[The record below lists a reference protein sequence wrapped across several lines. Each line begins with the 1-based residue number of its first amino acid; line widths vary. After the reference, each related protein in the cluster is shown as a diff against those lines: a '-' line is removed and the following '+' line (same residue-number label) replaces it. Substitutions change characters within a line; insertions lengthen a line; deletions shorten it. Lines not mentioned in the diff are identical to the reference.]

1 MTLRVLAM
9 LVLACG
15 IARAQPVA
23 LGTDHP
29 VTGPVA
35 GEPPEIELIT
45 LGVGD
50 RIFEKFGHAALCLRY
65 QDTSLIPVCFN
76 YGVTDFDAGAAL
88 VFRFLRN
95 EQRFWVE
102 AESLGSLVG
111 FYTWEDRDIW
121 SQTIPLP
128 VAARRAIET
137 KLWSDIEEANRY
149 YIYDHFFD
157 NCTTRIRDMIDR
169 ASGGVLSKGAD
180 VPYPLTFRD
189 LGARGLA
196 SAEPLVAVAD
206 FVLGRAL
213 DATPT
218 LYQAMFSPD
227 ILRREVTARF
237 GAEARL
243 LHKRTGPDFP
253 HEGGTGRWMFI
264 LAAAAFALPLLVA
277 QWRRRFERLA
287 LGVATFYLGLWG
299 LVIYTLVIGSSLPGI
314 RWNEVAFVLMP
325 LDLVLPL
332 LSVPRR
338 RKYAQVRVVLLLAIS
353 AMTAIGVFH
362 QPLWVPILT
371 AIMPLAIIG
380 FDLPRARPRDP

>member
-1 MTLRVLAM
+1 MTWRVLAV

-15 IARAQPVA
+15 VARAQPVA
-23 LGTDHP
+23 LDPDHASAR
-29 VTGPVA
+29 PVA

-50 RIFEKFGHAALCLRY
+50 RIFEKFGHAAICLRY

-76 YGVTDFDAGAAL
+76 YGVTDFDDGAML
-88 VFRFLRN
+88 VYRFLRN
-95 EQRFWVE
+95 QQRFWVE
-102 AESLGSLVG
+102 AESMGSLVG

-121 SQTIPLP
+121 AQTLPLP
-128 VAARRAIET
+128 AAARRAIEV
-137 KLWSDIEEANRY
+137 KLWSDTEEANRY
-149 YIYDHFFD
+149 YLYDHFFD

-169 ASGGVLSKGAD
+169 ASGGILSKGAD
-180 VPYPLTFRD
+180 GPYPLTFRD

-227 ILRREVTARF
+227 VLRREVTQRF
-237 GAEARL
+237 GAEPRL
-243 LHKRTGPDFP
+243 VYKRVGPEFP
-253 HEGGTGRWMFI
+253 HEGGTGRGKF
-264 LAAAAFALPLLVA
+264 LLVAALFALPLLLA

-287 LGVATFYLGLWG
+287 LGLATFYLALWG
-299 LVIYTLVIGSSLPGI
+299 IVIYVLVLGSSLPGI

-325 LDLVLPL
+325 FDLALPFL
-332 LSVPRR
+332 AVARR
-338 RKYAQVRVVLLLAIS
+338 RTYAQVRVVMLLAVS

-371 AIMPLAIIG
+371 AIMPLAIIA
-380 FDLPRARPRDP
+380 FDLPHGPKRAS